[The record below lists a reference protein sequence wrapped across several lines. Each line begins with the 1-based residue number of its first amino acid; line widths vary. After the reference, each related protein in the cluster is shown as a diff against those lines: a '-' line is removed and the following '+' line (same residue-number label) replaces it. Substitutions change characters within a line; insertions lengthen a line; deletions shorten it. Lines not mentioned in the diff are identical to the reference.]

1 MIGPEDELGVMLHVS
16 VSDVQPQVDHASR
29 ALAARHRHVITW
41 TSATT
46 GFLVGVLVVTFA
58 AVSSRSRQQT
68 PAQLLAGQ
76 RWQHAVHL
84 DGNRLLIE
92 PPGAGDTVSLTRD
105 ETLALLQST
114 HSGTALSVV
123 TARWGRVSVRDA
135 RGVVVTGFD
144 RQPAWAVVF
153 RIKDDTTTCPT
164 TSAPVEQGPDPGDYT
179 GVQVF
184 VVAATDAR
192 LLYSQSG
199 SWSCGLPA
207 APVAQLPEDPS

>member
-16 VSDVQPQVDHASR
+16 VSDVQPQIDHASR
-29 ALAARHRHVITW
+29 AFATRHRHVVTW
-41 TSATT
+41 TSATA

-58 AVSSRSRQQT
+58 AVTSRGGHQT
-68 PAQLLAGQ
+68 PAQVLAGQ
-76 RWQHAVHL
+76 RWQHAVQL
-84 DGNRLLIE
+84 DANRLLIE
-92 PPGAGDTVSLTRD
+92 PPVGGDTVSLTKD

-114 HSGTALSVV
+114 HSGSVLSVV
-123 TARWGRVSVRDA
+123 AARWGRVSVRDA
-135 RGVVVTGFD
+135 RGVLVAGFD
-144 RQPAWAVVF
+144 KQPAWAVVF

-164 TSAPVEQGPDPGDYT
+164 TSTPVEQRPDPGDYT

-192 LLYSQSG
+192 LTYSQTG